1 MPNIRSA
8 DVPPIGEARDI
19 AIARLLGMPPQPW
32 STDETACATLTSV
45 MSARDWRV
53 SARHDEDRDEWWCRV
68 HPWKG
73 NSGIN
78 IRPGPT
84 RCAAITEAV
93 YVALTLDGTPDAWMV
108 GRGNRPE
115 TRDA

>member
-1 MPNIRSA
+1 MGNIAAR
-8 DVPPIGEARDI
+8 DVPAIGEARDL
-19 AIARLLGMPPQPW
+19 AIACLLGLPQQPW
-32 STDETACATLTSV
+32 STDESACAIV
-45 MSARDWRV
+45 EAIMEARGWRV
-53 SARHDEDRDEWWCRV
+53 AYHYEESLGEWWCRV

-73 NSGIN
+73 HSGIN
-78 IRPGPT
+78 QRPGPT

-115 TRDA
+115 PTHA